1 MRLVSLSPSTRADAM
16 KGLTIVDDEQVTAL
30 TPWPDLIDAIR
41 DAFRQGGVSP
51 ARHHHSIP
59 GNDRDDITLL
69 LMPAWNQQGDFGI
82 KLATIAPSNAA
93 LGHPTLHGGYVLF
106 SGATGI
112 PLAILDAGALTA
124 RRTAAAS
131 ALASRYLSRPDSKTL
146 LMIGT
151 GRVARQL
158 VAAHCSVRFIEE
170 VRIWGRDAT
179 HAEDAAE
186 HCSRDTGV
194 SCVCVPDVATGAS
207 GADIISSATPA
218 ESPLLRGEWV
228 SPGTHID
235 LVGAYKPSMCEA
247 DAELIGKADQVFVD
261 TMEGAKDEAG
271 DLIQAIEAGV
281 FSFDKVAG
289 DMYRL
294 SSQEASLRNQSDEI
308 TLFKSVGTA
317 LQDLAAAQ
325 LCLRGY

>member
-1 MRLVSLSPSTRADAM
+1 MSLSPSTPTDETM
-16 KGLTIVDDEQVTAL
+16 ELTIIDEQQVTAL
-30 TPWPDLIDAIR
+30 TPWPALIDAIR

-51 ARHHHSIP
+51 VRHHHSIP
-59 GNDRDDITLL
+59 GNDRDAITLL
-69 LMPAWNQQGDFGI
+69 LMPAWNQEGDFGI

-93 LGHPTLHGGYVLF
+93 LGHPTLHGAYVLF

-112 PLAILDAGALTA
+112 PLAVLDAGSLTA

-158 VAAHCSVRFIEE
+158 VAAHCSVRPIEE
-170 VRIWGRDAT
+170 VRIWGRDAA

-186 HCSRDTGV
+186 QSRRETGV
-194 SCVCVPDVATGAS
+194 RCISVRDIATGAS

-218 ESPLLRGEWV
+218 EKPLLRGEWV
-228 SPGTHID
+228 GRGVHVD
-235 LVGAYKPSMCEA
+235 LVGAYKPTMCEA
-247 DAELIGKADQVFVD
+247 DPELIGKADQVFVD
-261 TMEGAKDEAG
+261 TMEGARDEAG
-271 DLIQAIEAGV
+271 DLIQAVQAGV
-281 FSFDKVAG
+281 FSFDEVAG
-289 DMYRL
+289 DMYCM
-294 SSQEASLRNQSDEI
+294 SSQELCLRNHPDEI

-325 LCLRGY
+325 LCLRGSVV

>member
-1 MRLVSLSPSTRADAM
+1 MM
-16 KGLTIVDDEQVTAL
+16 ELTIVDDQQVTAL
-30 TPWPDLIDAIR
+30 TPWPALIDAIR

-51 ARHHHSIP
+51 VRHHHSIP
-59 GNDRDDITLL
+59 GNDRGDITLL
-69 LMPAWNQQGDFGI
+69 LMPAWNQNGDFGI

-93 LGHPTLHGGYVLF
+93 LGHPTLHGAYVLF

-112 PLAILDAGALTA
+112 PRAILDAGVLTA

-158 VAAHCSVRFIEE
+158 IAAHCSVRPIEE

-186 HCSRDTGV
+186 QSSRETGI
-194 SCVCVPDVATGAS
+194 SCVCVPDVETGAS
-207 GADIISSATPA
+207 GADIISSATPS
-218 ESPLLRGEWV
+218 EQPLLLGGWV
-228 SPGTHID
+228 GLGTHVD
-235 LVGAYKPSMCEA
+235 LVGAYKPTMCEA
-247 DAELIGKADQVFVD
+247 DAELIRKADQVFVD
-261 TMEGAKDEAG
+261 TVEGAKDEAG
-271 DLIQAIEAGV
+271 DLIQAVQAGT
-281 FSFDKVAG
+281 FSFDEVAG
-289 DMYRL
+289 DMYHM
-294 SSQEASLRNQSDEI
+294 SSRGVSLRNDSNEI
-308 TLFKSVGTA
+308 TLFKSVGSA

-325 LCLRGY
+325 LCVQQV

>member
-1 MRLVSLSPSTRADAM
+1 MM
-16 KGLTIVDDEQVTAL
+16 ELTIVDDQQVTAL
-30 TPWPDLIDAIR
+30 TPWPALIDAIR

-51 ARHHHSIP
+51 VRHHHSIP
-59 GNDRDDITLL
+59 GSDREDITLL
-69 LMPAWNQQGDFGI
+69 LMPAWNQNGDFGI

-93 LGHPTLHGGYVLF
+93 LGHPTLHGAYVLF

-112 PLAILDAGALTA
+112 PLAILDAGVLTA

-158 VAAHCSVRFIEE
+158 IAAHCSVRPIDE

-179 HAEDAAE
+179 HAEDAAVE
-186 HCSRDTGV
+186 ASRETGV
-194 SCVCVPDVATGAS
+194 SCVGVPDVETGAS
-207 GADIISSATPA
+207 GADIISSATPS
-218 ESPLLRGEWV
+218 EEPLLLGDWV
-228 SPGTHID
+228 DLGTHVD
-235 LVGAYKPSMCEA
+235 LVGAYKPTMCEA

-261 TMEGAKDEAG
+261 TVEGAKDEAG
-271 DLIQAIEAGV
+271 DLIQAVQAGV
-281 FSFDKVAG
+281 FSFDEVAG
-289 DMYRL
+289 DMYHM
-294 SSQEASLRNQSDEI
+294 SSRDVSLRNDSNEI
-308 TLFKSVGTA
+308 TLFKSVGSA

-325 LCLRGY
+325 LCVQQV